1 MTEQI
6 GFINLN
12 KPAGLTSHDC
22 VAKIRRM
29 LKMKRVGHGGTL
41 DPAATGVLPIAVG
54 KATRLLQYL
63 PAQKAYHARIRL
75 GVRTATDDLAGEV
88 IEMQPAS
95 EVTLAQIEALLPQ
108 FTGKIEQI
116 PPVYSA
122 IQRGGK
128 RLYELARKGEVIEV
142 PVRTVEIYRIEI
154 LGWYPGE
161 FPELEVAIACGSG
174 TYIRAIARDLGA
186 ILNVG
191 GTLAR
196 LTRTHS
202 CGMKLSE
209 SLTLEQIEIQHQ
221 QGTFSLIPPELAL
234 NNLSPMTLS
243 VADAQRW
250 CQGQRICLGSEGNL
264 PHILPDSPF
273 VQIHQ
278 ESNGFLGI
286 GELVKEATHLVLL
299 PKVVLL

>member
-1 MTEQI
+1 
-6 GFINLN
+6 
-12 KPAGLTSHDC
+12 
-22 VAKIRRM
+22 M

-54 KATRLLQYL
+54 KATRLLPYL
-63 PAQKAYHARIRL
+63 PEQKAYHARIRL

-95 EVTLAQIEALLPQ
+95 EVTLAQIQALLPQ

-116 PPVYSA
+116 PPAYSA

-209 SLTLEQIEIQHQ
+209 SLTLKQIEIQHQ

-234 NNLSPMTLS
+234 KHLLPMTLS
-243 VADAQRW
+243 VAGAQRW
-250 CQGQRICLGSEGNL
+250 CQGQQICLGSEGNL

-278 ESNGFLGI
+278 QSHGFLGI
-286 GELVKEATHLVLL
+286 GELVEEATHLVLL